1 MKRQGMSVT
10 INELI
15 ELAHDLK
22 KEAIDLRNNLG
33 MSTEDIGN
41 QKFQIN
47 IINKTEESDGWSIE
61 K

>member
-22 KEAIDLRNNLG
+22 TEAIDLRNNLG